1 MSTEK
6 DSVVIKAATLKRGF
20 VLSPHGN
27 IEYFEVGSGDPLIM
41 LHPTPSS
48 CMTFSDVAP
57 LLAEETRVISMST
70 MGFGQSDRPPEPYT
84 TLYEFAQA
92 VIWLMDGLGIEKAS
106 VYGLLTGSEIATEVA
121 AEWPDRVDRLIL
133 EEVFNWNTPSRRA
146 VHERIHR
153 YFPEK
158 QDGSHLVDLWSKVGG
173 LRDGADLQITTQ
185 RFINNFLVNSNE
197 GAEIY
202 GSTGW
207 EGAATYAMC
216 RYEMWDA
223 TPKIKAPTLVMHTT
237 DSERGRAHP
246 KFLRTIP
253 RSRGVRLPNREPELW
268 ASEIRAF
275 LRDPSV

>member
-1 MSTEK
+1 MAQ
-6 DSVVIKAATLKRGF
+6 AATTLQRGF

-27 IEYFEVGSGDPLIM
+27 IEYFEVGSGAPLIM

-48 CMTFSDVAP
+48 CMTYRDVAP
-57 LLAEETRVISMST
+57 LLAEDARVISMST
-70 MGFGQSDRPPEPYT
+70 MGFGQSDRPAQPYT
-84 TLYEFAQA
+84 TLHEFAQA
-92 VIWLMDGLGIEKAS
+92 VVWLMDGLGIEKAS
-106 VYGLLTGSEIATEVA
+106 VYGLLTGSEIAVEVA
-121 AEWPDRVDRLIL
+121 AGWPERVDRLVI

-153 YFPEK
+153 YIPE
-158 QDGSHLVDLWSKVGG
+158 QADGGHLLDMWRKVGG
-173 LRDGADLQITTQ
+173 DRPGMDPRVATE
-185 RFINNFLVNSNE
+185 RFINNLAVNSND

-202 GSTGW
+202 GDTGW
-207 EGAATYAMC
+207 EGAATHAMC

-223 TPKIKAPTLVMHTT
+223 TPKIEAPTLVMHTI

-246 KFLRTIP
+246 KFLDTIR

-275 LRDPSV
+275 LREPGV